1 MEKYSGKMI
10 VNNGES
16 EEELEVRVFPE
27 GAEPAK
33 VSVGLNST
41 VNMGNYESLKL
52 SVHVTLPCYVEEV
65 EDTFDKARDFC
76 AEKLTQMLS
85 DVERNRGG
93 RR

>member
-1 MEKYSGKMI
+1 MNKVAGKMV

-27 GAEPAK
+27 NVEPAK

-52 SVHVTLPCYVEEV
+52 SVHVTLPCYAEEV
-65 EDTFDKARDFC
+65 EEAFDKARDFC
-76 AEKLTQMLS
+76 EEKITQMLS